1 MSLSTCC
8 QILSFDIPNCGHSI
22 PRRNAVPLLK
32 HIYEETHPGVRRKVE
47 FDNQLEDDAEREEL
61 SLSQESNTSAASE
74 DFPEESIVV
83 SEPSE
88 TLDIHDQL
96 LNFIRE
102 NSELHRQVLM
112 YEPLWLED
120 LYISFKEG
128 KSVKKVKINQV
139 QDILDN
145 ECITFR
151 TRSRHDKNVKRNAKS
166 KIK

>member
-1 MSLSTCC
+1 M
-8 QILSFDIPNCGHSI
+8 
-22 PRRNAVPLLK
+22 
-32 HIYEETHPGVRRKVE
+32 
-47 FDNQLEDDAEREEL
+47 
-61 SLSQESNTSAASE
+61 
-74 DFPEESIVV
+74 V